1 MVEVL
6 LLLGGLVMVV
16 PDAAVYAALPLMGGA
31 LVWGGRQFV
40 LSVMG
45 KKIDNEAPTDE
56 ISIRTYRKLCDM
68 FKLELNGRYMAADE
82 ARSRFEEIERKSR
95 ERFERIEE
103 RLADIYG
110 LMTRFKV

>member
-1 MVEVL
+1 
-6 LLLGGLVMVV
+6 
-16 PDAAVYAALPLMGGA
+16 
-31 LVWGGRQFV
+31 
-40 LSVMG
+40 
-45 KKIDNEAPTDE
+45 
-56 ISIRTYRKLCDM
+56 M